1 MKFKLEIEMN
11 NAAFIDDPNELSRI
25 LKQLGNKLEHPQW
38 TQHSCISIGYIKNL
52 NGNNVGE
59 FAIYSNKSEDLL
71 V

>member
-11 NAAFIDDPNELSRI
+11 NAAFIDDSNELSRI
-25 LKQLGNKLEHPQW
+25 LKQLANKLEQPQW
-38 TQHSCISIGYIKNL
+38 TQHSSISIGYIKDL